1 MISFGALAA
10 FSFVNLSVIKH
21 YVVDGGRRT
30 GRDLLLYG
38 LVPLVGVLLTA
49 WLWTSLSGTTFTV
62 GGLWVLAGLIWLG
75 VITRGFRQRPPELRM
90 TDAEIDEDDELGEP
104 VGV

>member
-1 MISFGALAA
+1 
-10 FSFVNLSVIKH
+10 VNLSVIKH
-21 YVVDGGRRT
+21 YVVDENRRT
-30 GRDLLLYG
+30 PRDLLLFG
-38 LVPLVGVLLTA
+38 LVPLIGVLLTA

-62 GGLWVLAGLIWLG
+62 GGLWVLAGLVWLG

-90 TDAEIDEDDELGEP
+90 SDAEIEEDDELGEP